1 MDREE
6 EIRLIAYGIWEEEGY
21 CHGHDVEPWL
31 KAKAVWQERNKQEGA
46 TVETEENAL

>member
-21 CHGHDVEPWL
+21 RHGHDAEHWL
-31 KAKAVWQERNKQEGA
+31 KAEAKR
-46 TVETEENAL
+46 